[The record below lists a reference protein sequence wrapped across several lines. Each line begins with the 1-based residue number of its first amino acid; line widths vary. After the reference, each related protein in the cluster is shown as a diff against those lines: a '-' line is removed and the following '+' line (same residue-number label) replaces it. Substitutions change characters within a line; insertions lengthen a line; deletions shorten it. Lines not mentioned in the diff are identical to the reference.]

1 MELEFIDEIREI
13 DQYENYKK
21 DIVSKIA
28 YLIGVKDSVIKTD
41 RFKQDIILELE
52 ENDNAKK
59 IRALSILRNEFIRN
73 YKEITYR
80 KMNLE
85 PIETLIDL
93 VSVDLIKYLRNRG
106 IEIVHVNVN
115 LSLHIAYINQVIL
128 EKIDLIKDLI
138 PSWIKWE
145 YVKSIFLMPGCY
157 AGVNGSSIS
166 NPNQAK
172 KVISA
177 INLVRKQIGIYSSFY
192 PYGTYLNWPEEKIKS
207 YYGNILFNDEKFLK
221 ILYASFDETF
231 HANEYVIDATKEDKD
246 SIYDF
251 IEKSINIAILVDCE
265 NVDPYRF
272 ASVFKNLNEDNLK
285 KIKKVI
291 LYDDVNT
298 SDAWDYINELIKLP
312 IEHKEIQRVLDNKS
326 LVDIVMATGACKEYY
341 QENTE
346 SLILAS
352 SDSDFFGLIRSLAGA
367 RFYIL
372 NESDKTSNL
381 ILDKLDDANINYCFM
396 DSFAQSEVQDFKN
409 TVLLRNLQSKLNDFN
424 ETKEFVTL
432 NPQKLVDI
440 IFQECYIQG
449 SHYQLDTEKKAF
461 YDKYIKKGF
470 KVSIVGAGDEQRF
483 VMELVSIK

>member
-1 MELEFIDEIREI
+1 MELEYID
-13 DQYENYKK
+13 DNKQYENYKK
-21 DIVSKIA
+21 DIVTKIA
-28 YLIGVKDSVIKTD
+28 YLIGVKDSIIKTN
-41 RFKQDIILELE
+41 RFEQNIISSLE
-52 ENDNAKK
+52 ENDNAKI
-59 IRALSILRNEFIRN
+59 IRALSILRSEFIRN
-73 YKEITYR
+73 FKEISSR
-80 KMNLE
+80 NMNLE
-85 PIETLIDL
+85 PLETLTDL
-93 VSVDLIKYLRNRG
+93 ISVDLIKYLRNKG
-106 IEIVHVNVN
+106 IEIVHVNAN
-115 LSLHIAYINQVIL
+115 LTSHIAYVNQIIL
-128 EKIDLIKDLI
+128 EKIDLIKDVI

-157 AGVNGSSIS
+157 AGFNGSNIS
-166 NPNQAK
+166 NTKQNQK
-172 KVISA
+172 ITLA
-177 INLVRKQIGIYSSFY
+177 INRTRIKLATYSSFY
-192 PYGTYLNWPEEKIKS
+192 PYRTYLNWPENKIKP
-207 YYGNILFNDEKFLK
+207 YYGNILLNDEKFLK

-231 HANEYVIDATKEDKD
+231 HANEYVIDATSEDKN

-251 IEKSINIAILVDCE
+251 VEKSINIAILVDCE

-449 SHYQLDTEKKAF
+449 SRYQLDAEKKVF

-470 KVSIVGAGDEQRF
+470 KVSIVGNGDEQRF
-483 VMELVSIK
+483 IMELASIK